1 MRSVRAR
8 DRRRRSEDRSKSRHM
23 VGWTR
28 RGLSCAISMEPCFI
42 VGVETLTHGCG
53 RCLMGSPRPSPCASP
68 AYLSTWCQATIFEWI
83 VWHCCVDA
91 NPPCHHVIIMM
102 GTFADTT
109 VQIRLWPAS
118 IVNGCGRGTNPIIL
132 VMFLGKEYLIFF
144 SVFDDCGD
152 VTVAFF
158 LFHQR
163 PALIKH
169 CCTGRQGSLQ
179 CNTAW
184 SLACATC

>member
-42 VGVETLTHGCG
+42 VGVETHPWLWPLFDGVSSSLAL
-53 RCLMGSPRPSPCASP
+53 RFPSVSVDMVP
-68 AYLSTWCQATIFEWI
+68 ATIFEWI

-91 NPPCHHVIIMM
+91 NPPCHHAIIMM

-152 VTVAFF
+152 VTDAFF

-169 CCTGRQGSLQ
+169 CCTGRQGLLQ